1 MRDGLQAAL
10 GRIRI
15 SMTALSVL
23 IALFLLLPVAIV
35 IATSFT
41 AGIFLTFPPEG
52 FSLKWYG
59 TILDSP
65 EWRNPFFTSLR
76 VGLGATAIATIA
88 GTAAALGMRRIVRGR
103 RWLSAA
109 MIAPVA
115 LPLLAYAL
123 GLWDLFQRVPL
134 FEGTNIPVAFGQ
146 AVIAFPIVYV
156 IVSAGL
162 AGVDRRI
169 TDAAS
174 TLGARWP
181 TVVWRIE
188 LPLIKTSIIIAV
200 LFAFSTS
207 FDEAVIA
214 LFLSPPEATTLP
226 VQMFRAARES
236 IAPEL
241 SAASTIVTLLAV
253 LILVAGG
260 VVQRTVG
267 RRRAT

>member
-1 MRDGLQAAL
+1 VA
-10 GRIRI
+10 
-15 SMTALSVL
+15 TVLSVL
-23 IALFLLLPVAIV
+23 TAGFLLLPVAIV
-35 IATSFT
+35 ISTSFT
-41 AGIFLTFPPEG
+41 EGIFLTFPPEG
-52 FSLKWYG
+52 FSLKWYR
-59 TILDSP
+59 TILESP
-65 EWRNPFFTSLR
+65 AWTDPFFTSLR
-76 VGLGATAIATIA
+76 VGLGATAVATVT

-109 MIAPVA
+109 LIAPVA

-134 FEGTNIPVAFGQ
+134 FEGTNIPVALGQ
-146 AVIAFPIVYV
+146 AVVAFPLVYV

-162 AGVDRRI
+162 ASVDRRI

-181 TVVWRIE
+181 TIVWRIE
-188 LPLIKTSIIIAV
+188 LPLIKTSVIIAV
-200 LFAFSTS
+200 LFAFSLS

-241 SAASTIVTLLAV
+241 SAASTIVTLLAIIV
-253 LILVAGG
+253 LMLGTA
-260 VVQRTVG
+260 VQRGTFR
-267 RRRAT
+267 RRRAG